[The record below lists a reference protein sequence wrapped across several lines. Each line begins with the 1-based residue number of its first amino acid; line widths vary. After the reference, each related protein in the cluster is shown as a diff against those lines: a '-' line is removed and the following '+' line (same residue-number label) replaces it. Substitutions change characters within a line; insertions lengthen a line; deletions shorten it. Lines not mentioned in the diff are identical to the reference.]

1 MNLSLS
7 VCYTN
12 RRSKK
17 DAKERLLTMH
27 RGNNIAIPVCLLFP
41 ETEIQRYILEGS
53 DRIFEIFVFRSW

>member
-12 RRSKK
+12 RRLKK

-27 RGNNIAIPVCLLFP
+27 RGNNITIPVCLLFP
-41 ETEIQRYILEGS
+41 ETEIQQYILEGS
-53 DRIFEIFVFRSW
+53 DRIFEISVFRSW